1 MITLRCAESDADRA
15 ACRLIRTEVFIGE
28 QNVPA
33 DLELD
38 NLEAACLH
46 YLAEENGAPV
56 AAARLLPKGAWAKI
70 QRVCVAKSHRGTG
83 LGADLM
89 RFIVADAQ
97 AQGFKAAILG
107 SQTYAIP
114 FYEKLGF
121 VAEGRE
127 YLDADIP
134 HRDMTLSFGPKN

>member
-1 MITLRCAESDADRA
+1 MIDIKLAETAADQA
-15 ACRLIRTEVFIGE
+15 ACRAIRAAVFIDE

-33 DLELD
+33 ELEVD
-38 NLEAACLH
+38 ELESDCLH
-46 YLAEENGAPV
+46 YLAIKNSDAI
-56 AAARLLPKGAWAKI
+56 AAARLLPKGDKAKI

-97 AQGFKAAILG
+97 ARGFSAAILG

-121 VAEGRE
+121 VAEGPE

-134 HRDMTLSFGPKN
+134 HRDMTLTFD